1 MLVVGR
7 GNGAKFIASLAC
19 FTAFAGFASQAAAQ
33 SVRGVVTRSQVPIAG
48 VVVQLLD
55 SANAV
60 VARTLTDELGE
71 YRFLAPRAGTY
82 RLDTRRIGFSP
93 LSTSPFLLRD
103 GETRV
108 QPLSVDGI
116 AVSLDTVR
124 VRSNRTDCA
133 KADARNAEV
142 ALVWEQA
149 RTALMATDATLS
161 GRAMSASLLKYQRTL
176 YPDGQRTLQ
185 SMSLT
190 DVDSVLAPWTS
201 ESFRELQRVGYVLV
215 DKDSTSYRAPGLDV
229 LASNEFSDM
238 MCYRVVAAADSSLIA
253 LSFEPSKSKRGISEL
268 RGTITLDRRT
278 AALRSLDFRYTNL
291 RKVLE
296 DAGAGGRMEFVSMRD
311 GSWAIS
317 RWIIRMP
324 LIARTS
330 LQVRRGLSVIETID
344 ATEVGGGDLLVARH
358 GADTLWKRSV
368 PPVSGLV
375 ADSTTGVSIR
385 GARLR
390 LRNTN
395 RETVTDSTGHFAFTQ
410 LMPGEYTMLV
420 NTPSLDSLGAVS
432 AVTLLVADTVATI
445 TVRVPN
451 AARVM
456 PQVCRIST
464 DSVALHAPT
473 GVLRGTVKAE
483 HDSLAPSLTS
493 VLVQWKDSTNAAPTI
508 LRIRTDDAGNYRFCE
523 VPLNTAIDVRAEY
536 EAMSSAVTSVTVA
549 PSAPYVRLDLALERP
564 LVNEAVVAGTVIDS
578 SGTPLEGVAVD
589 APALNLHTLTDGRGV
604 FRLAHVTAGSN
615 LVTWRKLGY
624 SAKDQALVLPPSAVT
639 NLKIVLT
646 RVQTIAAVTTTAS
659 MAWMRDFDENKKLGL
674 GQFLT
679 RDELA
684 KKEAV
689 GMGALLSSLR
699 GTHVAFGRGNRA
711 TITSR
716 RPGPSLSNK
725 ACYAQIFLDNQ
736 QIYTGRPGEP
746 VPNINEYLVSSLE
759 AIEWYA
765 GPSETPGKYNNLNA
779 TCGVLVLHT
788 RQSGV

>member
-1 MLVVGR
+1 MLVGSRV
-7 GNGAKFIASLAC
+7 NGVRIRSMVAGAL
-19 FTAFAGFASQAAAQ
+19 AFAALAVPLSAQ

-82 RLDTRRIGFSP
+82 RLDARRIGFSP
-93 LSTSPFLLRD
+93 LTSASFVLRD

-124 VRSNRTDCA
+124 VRTNRTDCA
-133 KADARNAEV
+133 KADAKNAEV

-161 GRAMSASLLKYQRTL
+161 GRAMSAALLKYRRTV

-190 DVDSVLAPWTS
+190 DVDSALAPWTS
-201 ESFRELQRVGYVLV
+201 ESFQELQRVGYVVV
-215 DKDSTSYRAPGLDV
+215 DKDSTSFRAPGLDV
-229 LASNEFSDM
+229 LASDEFSSS
-238 MCYRVVAAADSSLIA
+238 MCFKVVATTDAALIA
-253 LSFEPSKSKRGISEL
+253 LSFEPAKSRKNISEL
-268 RGTITLDRRT
+268 RGTLTLDRQT
-278 AALRSLDFRYTNL
+278 AALRSLEFRYTNL
-291 RKVLE
+291 RKVLD
-296 DAGAGGRMEFVSMRD
+296 DAGAGGRMEFVTMRD
-311 GSWAIS
+311 GGWAIG

-330 LQVRRGLSVIETID
+330 LQVRRGLSVIETIG
-344 ATEVGGGDLLVARH
+344 AIEVGGGDLLVARH
-358 GADTLWKRSV
+358 GTDTLWKRNV
-368 PPVSGLV
+368 PPVAGLV
-375 ADSTTGVSIR
+375 ADSATGVSIR

-390 LRNTN
+390 LRNTD
-395 RETVTDSTGHFAFTQ
+395 RETLTDSTGHFTFTQ

-432 AVTLLVADTVATI
+432 AVQMLVADTVAAI

-456 PQVCRIST
+456 PQVCRIPA
-464 DSVALHAPT
+464 DSLALRT
-473 GVLRGTVKAE
+473 RLGVLRGTVKAE
-483 HDSLAPSLTS
+483 HDSLAPSLTN
-493 VLVQWKDSTNAAPTI
+493 VLVQWRDSTNAAPTI

-523 VPLNTAIDVRAEY
+523 MPLNTAIEVRAEY
-536 EAMSSAVTSVTVA
+536 EAMSSTVTSVIVA

-564 LVNEAVVAGTVIDS
+564 LVNEAVVGGTVVDS
-578 SGTPLEGVAVD
+578 SGTPLEGVSVD
-589 APALNLHTLTDGRGV
+589 VPVLNLHTLTDGRGV
-604 FRLAHVTAGSN
+604 FRVAHVTAGAN

-624 SAKDQALVLPPSAVT
+624 SAKDQSLVLPPSAVT

-646 RVQTIAAVTTTAS
+646 RVQTVAAVTTTAN
-659 MAWMRDFDENKKLGL
+659 MIWMKEFEENKKLGL

-679 RDELA
+679 REELA

-689 GMGALLSSLR
+689 GLGALLSSMR
-699 GTHVAFGRGNRA
+699 GTHITFAKGNKA
-711 TITSR
+711 TLTSS
-716 RPGPSLSNK
+716 RPGPSLSAK
-725 ACYAQIFLDNQ
+725 SCYSQIFLDNQ
-736 QIYTGRPGEP
+736 PIYTGRTGEP
-746 VPNINEYLVSSLE
+746 VPNLNEYLVSSLE
-759 AIEWYA
+759 AIEWFA
-765 GPSETPGKYNNLNA
+765 GPAETPGKYNNLNA

-788 RQSGV
+788 RQSGQ